1 METFSPDT
9 AADGRGV
16 GGVPDASA
24 GDGTERCA
32 DDRQMDTSGDVRR
45 TDAGVLDGAV
55 ALPPALAAGKTARVG
70 CGGTGGD
77 ERHHRTDAGLLHGR
91 QPLGRMARLRGQ
103 HAGRGPGLHGG
114 APGLQMEEKVLIF
127 DVFLGVL
134 TLWHYL
140 CNLIHY

>member
-45 TDAGVLDGAV
+45 TAAGDLDGAV
-55 ALPPALAAGKTARVG
+55 ALTPARAAGKA
-70 CGGTGGD
+70 C
-77 ERHHRTDAGLLHGR
+77 
-91 QPLGRMARLRGQ
+91 Q
-103 HAGRGPGLHGG
+103 
-114 APGLQMEEKVLIF
+114 
-127 DVFLGVL
+127 
-134 TLWHYL
+134 
-140 CNLIHY
+140 